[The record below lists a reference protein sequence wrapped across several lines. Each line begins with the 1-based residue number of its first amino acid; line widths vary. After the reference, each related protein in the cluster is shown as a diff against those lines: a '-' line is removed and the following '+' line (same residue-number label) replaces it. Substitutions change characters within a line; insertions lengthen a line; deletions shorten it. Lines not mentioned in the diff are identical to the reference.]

1 MSSMRRRITLTYRV
15 ALLIALLLVLSAL
28 VTTLFTLRSVESA
41 VEQQSEKSVANVHAT
56 VGTLVAVEYSGIQT
70 YREAALERRKEGL
83 VDVMDTVV
91 AMLDGLRAEVDRGAM
106 TEEEA
111 RAFALR
117 TIPTIRYGNNDYVF
131 TFDTQMTAIAHPDPK
146 LQGRNL
152 IDLKDT
158 DGKEFIREMQSVA
171 LGGGGYLDYKWIRLG
186 EEVPSLKVA
195 RAVLY
200 EPWQWILGTGLYV
213 DDINAQAADRLEAA
227 KAALGVT
234 LGEISLGDSGFFLI
248 LDESGKVVLAPPG
261 LDTSG
266 LQATASGQE
275 YVAQILQSAPQ
286 SDGSIATFTAST
298 TLDGRDESWVT
309 NVSRFDPLGWVL
321 VSAVP
326 RADLVGPA
334 RSLALQLLSLSLVV
348 LIVGLVAG
356 LLLSRRIVRPV
367 EDITGAAR
375 ALAEDRFDPAALD
388 RASRRQD
395 EVGELARTFQRMGTE
410 VAERERAL
418 REQVALLRVE
428 IDRSRVDE
436 QVSEITE
443 TEYFQRLRDQAD
455 RLRRGDSP

>member
-1 MSSMRRRITLTYRV
+1 MSPLRRRITLTYRV
-15 ALLIALLLVLSAL
+15 ALLVALLLVVSAL
-28 VTTLFTLRSVESA
+28 ITTLFTLRSVESA
-41 VEQQSEKSVANVHAT
+41 VEEQSEKSVANVHAT

-91 AMLDGLRAEVDRGAM
+91 AMLDGLRAEVAAGRM
-106 TEEEA
+106 TEDEA
-111 RAFALR
+111 EAFALT

-131 TFDTQMTAIAHPDPK
+131 TFDTDMTAIAHPDPK

-152 IDLKDT
+152 IDLQDT
-158 DGKEFIREMQSVA
+158 DGKFFIREMQSVA
-171 LGGGGYLDYKWIRLG
+171 LEGGGYLDYQWIRLG
-186 EEVPSLKVA
+186 EDVPSLKVA
-195 RAVLY
+195 RAILY

-213 DDINAQAADRLEAA
+213 DDITAEADARLETA
-227 KAALGVT
+227 KAALGTT

-248 LDESGKVVLAPPG
+248 LDESGNVVLAPPG

-266 LQATASGQE
+266 LQTPSGQA
-275 YVAQILQSAPQ
+275 YVAQILQSAAQ
-286 SDGSIATFTAST
+286 NDGSIATFTATT
-298 TLDGRDESWVT
+298 TLDGRDEAWVT
-309 NVSRFDPLGWVL
+309 NVSTFEPLGWVL

-334 RSLALQLLSLSLVV
+334 RSLALQLLTLSLVV

-375 ALAEDRFDPAALD
+375 ALAEDRFEPASLD

-410 VAERERAL
+410 IVERERTL
-418 REQVALLRVE
+418 REQVAMLRVE

-455 RLRRGDSP
+455 KLRGGTST